1 MKAQTGGSMMMMP
14 EAGNMGNMM
23 MMPEAVEMTEV
34 RDAHIRR
41 KKRSILLSNFSE
53 VRNIK
58 IK

>member
-1 MKAQTGGSMMMMP
+1 MKAQTGSSMMMMP
-14 EAGNMGNMM
+14 ETGNMGNMM